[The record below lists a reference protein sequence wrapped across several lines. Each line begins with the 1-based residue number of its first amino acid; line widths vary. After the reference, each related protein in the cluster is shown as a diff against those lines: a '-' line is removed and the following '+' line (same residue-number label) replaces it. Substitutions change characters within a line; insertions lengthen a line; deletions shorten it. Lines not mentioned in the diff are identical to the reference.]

1 MEGLPDLIKVFVD
14 QHPLLAEH
22 FPYLL
27 VFGLL
32 YLSGVGLPLPEEPT
46 LILGG
51 YLVYLQS
58 LDAPDAGSGWPL
70 ARMIATACAGI
81 LAGDLTVYWLG
92 RRYGQAFM
100 THRYMRWIFS
110 KQNRGRIERFY
121 ERFGLW
127 AVFVSRFVAGI
138 RVGSF
143 FLAGASRVR
152 LRSFLLMDGLGALI
166 SVPVSVWLACHF
178 GEEIHLALQWLGR
191 VARNLAMLIALAS
204 LCVLWWQIRR
214 ARRGVP
220 GAPPSPPGGAPGS
233 GAWS

>member
-1 MEGLPDLIKVFVD
+1 MEGLPDLIKAFVD

-58 LDAPDAGSGWPL
+58 VGVPNASLRWPL
-70 ARMIATACAGI
+70 ARMIAMSCVGI

-100 THRYMRWIFS
+100 THRATRWIFS

-152 LRSFLLMDGLGALI
+152 LRSFLLMDGLGILI

-178 GEEIHLALQWLGR
+178 GEEIHLALQWLGQ
-191 VARNLAMLIALAS
+191 VTRNLAMGIALVS
-204 LCVLWWQIRR
+204 LCILWWQIRR
-214 ARRGVP
+214 ARKGIP
-220 GAPPSPPGGAPGS
+220 NTGP
-233 GAWS
+233 